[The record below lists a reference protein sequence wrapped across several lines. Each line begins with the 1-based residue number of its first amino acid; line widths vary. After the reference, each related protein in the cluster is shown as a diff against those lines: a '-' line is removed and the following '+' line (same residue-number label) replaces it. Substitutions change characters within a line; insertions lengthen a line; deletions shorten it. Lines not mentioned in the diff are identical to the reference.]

1 MLIWCKR
8 KKIVDD
14 WLTNTSSIDCSKSIG
29 LPTHTVTKCLRKQL
43 KEKAPRVRS
52 TRRALAHTRNST
64 RPPVIS
70 SSRDLLTTTSHLPR
84 KLSNL
89 PSNLPTSSRDLSTTT
104 SHLPRKLSNLPS
116 NLPTTTRLVSGAFLS
131 VVGPIILPLPPLAP
145 TSPKLQRLVMP
156 RRPLPYHCT
165 SRRHLVARLPPVN
178 TSVSLLGYL
187 LGYYPTQPPSSTT
200 MVRAASLN
208 YPVPT
213 THHRPLV
220 RPPPPAIPLNPAAI
234 NSFQLPTLKA

>member
-29 LPTHTVTKCLRKQL
+29 LPTHTVTKCLRKQP

-70 SSRDLLTTTSHLPR
+70 SSRDLL
-84 KLSNL
+84 
-89 PSNLPTSSRDLSTTT
+89 TTT

-234 NSFQLPTLKA
+234 NSFQLPPLKA